1 MPVLKL
7 LNFGG
12 MIPATDP
19 NLLPDNQAQ
28 LAENAWV
35 YSGAVEGFRESV
47 AVHTLANPQA
57 RRVYRV
63 PIEYYDKD
71 HIPDS
76 HWLEFENADVDVLAS
91 PVVGDQ
97 YKRFYW
103 AFSQTGGGGIPQYNT
118 KDRIAVGLPAFTL
131 GVPRPTVAPTV
142 TRASGK
148 YWLSALGLT
157 LKVTGGAVTKLY
169 YSRDYGQDAGSFLSG
184 TGARDTDPSQYG
196 ATKALSNL
204 HGNLDKSS
212 AGNLSTTPKNRYGV
226 SGQNVE
232 MRYGT
237 VQAGKRITISDSG
250 TVTLGIPAA
259 LVADTTTD
267 PYVGL
272 GVQETRA
279 YVYTWVSAYGEEG
292 PPSPPT
298 VYQGWSEDPW
308 VIGLTAPTV
317 GEFANRN
324 LSKVRIYRTI
334 SGIGGAT
341 TYFFVG
347 EQDIADESYTD
358 SATSDLVSANNLLQ
372 SLFYDGPPEDL
383 EGMVALPNGIV
394 AGWREN
400 EIWFSEP
407 FLPHAWPSPYTLA
420 TEYPIIGMGVIGQ
433 SLIVCTTGS
442 PYAVSGV
449 NPATMT
455 MSRLAVTEP
464 CLSRASIVSTPQGVV
479 YASPNGLALA
489 APGAVSIVTRNLI
502 TKDMWLD
509 PQDYLSVP
517 TLRAALLA
525 GNYYTWGSV
534 RPGAF
539 EPNTFQA
546 DAFAQEDFTG
556 AYHGA
561 YIDVSNPRVSW
572 VNLRSETP
580 VYSCFADQWT
590 GEVFTIKD
598 GEVFWL
604 DITRNRAHES
614 YTWRSKIFEAPNKR
628 SFEAMRIWFS
638 TFPET
643 PELNPV
649 QVVSPATLADD
660 MYGIVRIYADGILRF
675 SRELR
680 STGEFMRLPSGFKS
694 QFWEVEIEARV
705 KLTSIELATS
715 AKELA
720 NA

>member
-47 AVHTLANPQA
+47 AVHTLANPMA
-57 RRVYRV
+57 RKVYRI
-63 PIEYYDKD
+63 PTEYYDKD

-76 HWLEFENADVDVLAS
+76 YWLEFENTDVDVLAS

-97 YKRFYW
+97 FKRFYW

-118 KDRIAVGLPAFTL
+118 KERIAAGQPAFTL
-131 GVPRPTVAPTV
+131 GVPRPTVAPSV
-142 TRASGK
+142 TRANGA
-148 YWLSALGLT
+148 YWFDALGST
-157 LKVTGGAVTKLY
+157 IKVTGGNAGHLY
-169 YSRDYGQDAGSFLSG
+169 YGKGYGQDAGSFLSG
-184 TGARDTDPSQYG
+184 TSSRPTDPSQYG
-196 ATKALSNL
+196 ATKALSSL
-204 HGNLDKSS
+204 RGNLDKSGDG
-212 AGNLSTTPKNRYGV
+212 ALSSTPKNRYTV
-226 SGQNVE
+226 AGQPAE

-250 TVTLGIPAA
+250 DVTLGNPAA
-259 LVADTTTD
+259 TDPLASSD
-267 PYVGL
+267 PYVGE
-272 GVQETRA
+272 GIQEARA

-292 PPSPPT
+292 PPSPAT
-298 VYQGWSEDPW
+298 LYRGWSEDPW
-308 VIGLTAPTV
+308 VIGLTAPTA
-317 GEFANRN
+317 GETLNRN

-334 SGIGGAT
+334 SGVGGST
-341 TYFFVG
+341 TYFFVA
-347 EQDIADESYTD
+347 EQDIYNESYTD
-358 SATSDLVSANNLLQ
+358 TATSDLVSANNLLQ
-372 SLFYDGPPEDL
+372 SLFYDPPPEDL

-420 TEYPIIGMGVIGQ
+420 TEYPVIGMGVIGQ

-455 MSRLAVTEP
+455 MSRLAVNEP

-489 APGAVSIVTRNLI
+489 VPGAVNIVTRNLI
-502 TKDMWLD
+502 TKDLWLD
-509 PQDYLSVP
+509 PDDFLSVP
-517 TLRAALLA
+517 TLRAALLN

-539 EPNTFQA
+539 QTDAFQV

-561 YIDVSNPRVSW
+561 YIDVSNPRISW

-580 VYSCFADQWT
+580 IYNCFSDQWT
-590 GEVFTIKD
+590 GEVFTIKND
-598 GEVFWL
+598 KVYWL
-604 DITRNRAHES
+604 DLGRNRARES
-614 YTWRSKIFEAPNKR
+614 FVWRSKIFEAQNKR

-638 TFPET
+638 TFPDS
-643 PELNPV
+643 PDLNPV

-680 STGEFMRLPSGFKS
+680 STGEFMRLPSGFKA

-705 KLTSIELATS
+705 KLTSVELATS